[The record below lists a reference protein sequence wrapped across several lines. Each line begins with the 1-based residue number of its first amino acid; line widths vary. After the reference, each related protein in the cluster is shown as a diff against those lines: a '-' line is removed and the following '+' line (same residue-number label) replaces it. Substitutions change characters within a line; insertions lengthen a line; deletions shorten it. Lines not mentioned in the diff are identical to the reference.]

1 MEIASSSL
9 KSLIEP
15 LIDLIHG
22 DLVLEDICCRRVAD
36 AFVAHHEAALRRLVT
51 GHALPNGLEKA
62 IEAYCVRSCLLNT
75 PELLTQSHD
84 VAQMLQRFADTL
96 IEAARASKG
105 EQGCEGHETQNKRS
119 EDEGARPPL
128 AEVAEMEADSAAYLL
143 ATSGETIKEDVAAL
157 QAQPEAQRCARLINC
172 LGEVVLGYI
181 MVAAKQCA
189 QQAQEYL
196 EGASWHGI
204 RVAHASYHAVLHQ
217 FVKSAVEHR
226 EARKREQEAEQEAEA
241 QALLFGSD
249 HAVVVPVASSEGV
262 DDEGKGDLVGVRER
276 DQRDAPESSETDFAA
291 QVQAAMES
299 MPSPPQPPPQLL
311 LKHPVPQATSTHR
324 GRVLRSVNDSVTEQ
338 CDALAQTKSPTAL
351 QGQEQ
356 QHSGLVRC
364 RGPHPSTLAE
374 AEGRA
379 SAPGELTMS
388 PQIVADPFSL
398 TVASSSL
405 VTSAEE
411 DRPREDDSTARPP
424 HGKLQRTKTVFIGA
438 SETSVLRIMEDA
450 NDDGRED
457 CHLLPTPASASA
469 SMSSSML
476 PIGAQGSHNAGGT
489 AGDTVSSPCSTTVSS
504 VGGVDARE
512 GVRRCLQRQDAEPR
526 SYFLCGATHRFEPS
540 VARGFFG
547 EG

>member
-1 MEIASSSL
+1 MEIASSYL

-22 DLVLEDICCRRVAD
+22 DLVLGDICCRRVAD
-36 AFVAHHEAALRRLVT
+36 AFVAHHEAALRRVVT

-62 IEAYCVRSCLLNT
+62 IETYCVRSCLLNR

-105 EQGCEGHETQNKRS
+105 EQVCEGHETQNKRS
-119 EDEGARPPL
+119 EGKEARPPL
-128 AEVAEMEADSAAYLL
+128 EEVAEMETGSSAYLQ

-181 MVAAKQCA
+181 MVAAQQCA

-196 EGASWHGI
+196 EGASWHGT
-204 RVAHASYHAVLHQ
+204 RVVHAPYHAALHQ

-226 EARKREQEAEQEAEA
+226 EARKREKEAAQEAEE

-249 HAVVVPVASSEGV
+249 HAVVVPVAISEGG

-299 MPSPPQPPPQLL
+299 MPSSPQPPPQLL

-324 GRVLRSVNDSVTEQ
+324 GRVLHSVNDSVTEQ
-338 CDALAQTKSPTAL
+338 CDALAQTKLPTAL
-351 QGQEQ
+351 RGQEQ
-356 QHSGLVRC
+356 QHSGLVQC
-364 RGPHPSTLAE
+364 RGPHPSTFAE

-379 SAPGELTMS
+379 SAPDELTMS
-388 PQIVADPFSL
+388 PQIGADPFSL
-398 TVASSSL
+398 TAASSSL
-405 VTSAEE
+405 VTSAEG
-411 DRPREDDSTARPP
+411 RPREDGSAARPP
-424 HGKLQRTKTVFIGA
+424 HRKLQKTKTVFIGA
-438 SETSVLRIMEDA
+438 SETSVLRMMEDRK
-450 NDDGRED
+450 DDGRED
-457 CHLLPTPASASA
+457 GHLLPTPASASA
-469 SMSSSML
+469 SMTSSML

-489 AGDTVSSPCSTTVSS
+489 AGDTASSPYSTTVSS

-526 SYFLCGATHRFEPS
+526 SYFLCGATNRFEPS

-547 EG
+547 DG